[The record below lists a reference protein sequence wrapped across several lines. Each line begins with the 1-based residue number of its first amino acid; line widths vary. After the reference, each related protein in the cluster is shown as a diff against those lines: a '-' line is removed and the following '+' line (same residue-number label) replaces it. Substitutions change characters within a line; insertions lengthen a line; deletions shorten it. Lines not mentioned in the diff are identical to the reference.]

1 MVIYYNLE
9 SVKVIK
15 NLRVIMKTPDW
26 KTIKAAK
33 EDFLR
38 ELVKVSDITTL
49 ATNRHCK
56 PSDEEVVVLFFF
68 EITAYKYSLLGIY
81 ITISN
86 TKLS

>member
-38 ELVKVSDITTL
+38 ELVEVSDITTFIGYERTL
-49 ATNRHCK
+49 
-56 PSDEEVVVLFFF
+56 
-68 EITAYKYSLLGIY
+68 
-81 ITISN
+81 
-86 TKLS
+86 